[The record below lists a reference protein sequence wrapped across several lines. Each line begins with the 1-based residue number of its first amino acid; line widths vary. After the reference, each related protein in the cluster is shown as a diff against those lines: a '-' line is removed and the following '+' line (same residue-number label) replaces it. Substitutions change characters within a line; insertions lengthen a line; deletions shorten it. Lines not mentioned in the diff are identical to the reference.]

1 MAFTRTPAA
10 AVARR
15 LVALATGF
23 ALALSLA
30 LTTVA
35 PAQARPGDPA
45 YGRLIKRDGHLRGGC
60 HNYYFHYRL
69 KQAGVPF
76 VVLEKDP
83 DVGGTWWENTYPGC
97 RVDVANHFYSYSFAQ
112 REDWPQHYS
121 TQEVLL
127 DYFRT
132 CTDRFGLRDHIRF
145 ETEVTSAEWSEERG
159 SWTLC
164 LRTPQGETVAT
175 AGRGPQLTVTGEPG
189 ELLLFAAG
197 RDEAHVAFDGPADLV
212 ERVKASRGGL

>member
-69 KQAGVPF
+69 KQAGNEWTFEVFWIDRRGRRVADQILLSESEPSRGRNHVRF
-76 VVLEKDP
+76 
-83 DVGGTWWENTYPGC
+83 C
-97 RVDVANHFYSYSFAQ
+97 RVNTVPGRVRLQGRLVIYSGYDSETHWVKTAHF
-112 REDWPQHYS
+112 RM
-121 TQEVLL
+121 
-127 DYFRT
+127 
-132 CTDRFGLRDHIRF
+132 
-145 ETEVTSAEWSEERG
+145 
-159 SWTLC
+159 
-164 LRTPQGETVAT
+164 T
-175 AGRGPQLTVTGEPG
+175 A
-189 ELLLFAAG
+189 
-197 RDEAHVAFDGPADLV
+197 
-212 ERVKASRGGL
+212 